1 MGHSNSKKLSNE
13 EEIIFHQSAA
23 NGELKTLQE
32 LIQKVN
38 INAKD
43 TERKTTAIYKAS
55 TNGHLDVVQYLFNN
69 GAKLM
74 GKKNAFKKYD
84 QFTLN

>member
-1 MGHSNSKKLSNE
+1 MGHSNSKRSSN

-23 NGELKTLQE
+23 NGELETLQE
-32 LIQKVN
+32 LIKKVN
-38 INAKD
+38 INSKD
-43 TERKTTAIYKAS
+43 TERKTTAIYKAA